1 LIPAVYKD
9 KVVFSRVQFV
19 KIKIHP
25 PSLAHGGKL
34 GKRFFM
40 IVPSW
45 KEKVQILLMLLQ
57 GIGYSNNMKYLGP
70 HVSIGGGVENAPLN
84 ARALGATGFGM
95 FTKNQRQWHA
105 KPYTEENIRKFKE
118 NMAQNGF
125 SADAVLP
132 HDTYLINLGHPEPEK
147 RQKSWEAFL
156 DEVRRVESLGLK
168 YLNFHPGSH
177 LKAVTPSECMAHI
190 AASMNSALKASEGV
204 TLLIENSAGQGTSI
218 GRRFEELAEIIS
230 QVEDKTRVGVC
241 LDTCHLFAGGYDLR
255 TPEQM
260 EAVWEEFDHV
270 VGWQYLKGMH
280 LNDAKS
286 ELGSRVDRH
295 HSLGEGR
302 LGWDPFTWIMKD
314 PRLNHIP
321 LVLETINPDL
331 WPREVKDLLA
341 AAED

>member
-1 LIPAVYKD
+1 
-9 KVVFSRVQFV
+9 
-19 KIKIHP
+19 
-25 PSLAHGGKL
+25 
-34 GKRFFM
+34 M
-40 IVPSW
+40 IVPGV
-45 KEKVQILLMLLQ
+45 KEKVQIQLILLP
-57 GIGYSNNMKYLGP
+57 GIGYSKGMKYLGP
-70 HVSIGGGVENAPLN
+70 HVSISGGVDNAPLN

-95 FTKNQRQWHA
+95 FTKNQRQWRA
-105 KPYTEENIRKFKE
+105 KPYTEGNIRQFKE
-118 NMAQNGF
+118 NLERSGF
-125 SADAVLP
+125 TADAVLP
-132 HDTYLINLGHPEPEK
+132 HDTYLINLGHPDPEK

-177 LKAVTPSECMAHI
+177 LNAVTPSECITHI
-190 AASMNSALKASEGV
+190 ASSMNSILQASAGV
-204 TLLIENSAGQGTSI
+204 TLLIENSAGQGTSM
-218 GRRFEELAEIIS
+218 GRRFEELADIID

-260 EAVWEEFDHV
+260 EAVWEEFDRV
-270 VGWQYLKGMH
+270 VGWHYLKGMH

-295 HSLGEGR
+295 HSLGEGH

-314 PRLNHIP
+314 PRFNHIP

-331 WPREVKDLLA
+331 WPREVKDLLEA
-341 AAED
+341 AGE